1 MKKRVL
7 MIMMAIVMT
16 ASLTACGGSESG
28 KGKGV
33 SKVEETEAEEEAEDE
48 EEAEE
53 AEEEVDEEAEADA
66 KEDRKKDK
74 DKDESDTP
82 VIGNDVDDYDGFE
95 YLKAYTL
102 TGEDATAVVYAPA
115 DEYAFGGDGEESYVG
130 TELNGVYVEYDI
142 DAYVQYEQETFSV
155 EENLDYYVSDWYEY
169 RLDDDDVLDAD
180 MSEVKTVGDD
190 AAYASITRVEYDDMD
205 DRNYFVWDLY
215 YLYQTDEKTILAE
228 IEVDSCY
235 DIEGAEDVVKEL
247 EMYLDADFDY
257 DEDAMQE
264 MADECDVTVKPDVDD
279 DDDDDDIIGGGAN
292 EDGTFS
298 TDYWTFELPEGW
310 DVDPVMEDTNQYAY
324 APNGDIEEAECAV
337 VIQSEYIGEDTSI
350 IEDMKE
356 DAVVEFIQ
364 EMLQEDI
371 EGAECEMLG
380 HTAVGYTIKAV
391 FEYEGV
397 DAVAYFVF
405 DEYYAHTV
413 MAMQYGGG
421 DEAFDAAEE
430 IIYSAEKN

>member
-7 MIMMAIVMT
+7 MIMMAVMMT

-28 KGKGV
+28 KEKDV
-33 SKVEETEAEEEAEDE
+33 SKVEETEEEDE
-48 EEAEE
+48 EEAD
-53 AEEEVDEEAEADA
+53 EEEEADA

-74 DKDESDTP
+74 DKKDDSEVP

-95 YLKAYTL
+95 YLTAYTL
-102 TGEDATAVVYAPA
+102 TGEDATAVVYAPD
-115 DEYAFGGDGEESYVG
+115 DEYAFGGGEESYVG
-130 TELNGVYVEYDI
+130 TELNGVYVEYEI
-142 DAYVQYEQETFSV
+142 DPYVQYEQETFSV
-155 EENLDYYVSDWYEY
+155 EENMDYYVSDWYDY
-169 RLDDDDVLDAD
+169 RLSDEDVLEVE

-190 AAYASITRVEYDDMD
+190 AAYASITIVGYDDME
-205 DRNYFVWDLY
+205 DRNYFRWELY
-215 YLYQTDEKTILAE
+215 YLYQTDEKMILAE
-228 IEVDSCY
+228 IQVDSAY

-247 EMYLDADFDY
+247 EKYLDADFDY

-264 MADECDVTVKPDVDD
+264 MADNCDVADKPDVDD
-279 DDDDDDIIGGGAN
+279 DDDVIGGGAN

-310 DVDPVMEDTNQYAY
+310 DADPLMEDTNQYAY

>member
-7 MIMMAIVMT
+7 MILMAVMMT

-28 KGKGV
+28 KEKDA
-33 SKVEETEAEEEAEDE
+33 SKVEETEEEDE
-48 EEAEE
+48 EEAD
-53 AEEEVDEEAEADA
+53 EEEEADA

-74 DKDESDTP
+74 DKKDDSEVP

-95 YLKAYTL
+95 YLTAYTL
-102 TGEDATAVVYAPA
+102 TGEDATAVVYAPD
-115 DEYAFGGDGEESYVG
+115 DEYAFGGGEESYVG
-130 TELNGVYVEYDI
+130 TELNGVYVEYEI
-142 DAYVQYEQETFSV
+142 DPYVQYEQETFSV
-155 EENLDYYVSDWYEY
+155 EENMDYYVSDWYDY
-169 RLDDDDVLDAD
+169 RLSDEDVLEVE

-190 AAYASITRVEYDDMD
+190 AAYASITIVGYDDME
-205 DRNYFVWDLY
+205 DRNYFRWELY
-215 YLYQTDEKTILAE
+215 YLYQTDEKMILAE
-228 IEVDSCY
+228 IQVDSAY

-247 EMYLDADFDY
+247 EKYLDANFDY

-264 MADECDVTVKPDVDD
+264 MADNCDVADKPDVDD
-279 DDDDDDIIGGGAN
+279 DDDVIGGGAN

-310 DVDPVMEDTNQYAY
+310 DADPLMEDTNQYAY

-371 EGAECEMLG
+371 DDAECEMLG